1 MTRRLFCVLGYSR
14 HGSFGSIA
22 RPLAFHEAVDVVG
35 LVAWLHKDAQIK
47 RLDAEIDSE
56 ADDGAALSHED
67 FFLLIGV
74 VVFAAGAGPP
84 GGRRGRARARRG
96 RVRLIEQDRV
106 QPIIADGAIRF
117 ARETRT
123 PVRQQRDAEA
133 QADLLA
139 IERRASTAPRS
150 ARSRCLVCG
159 RSPQRALTKHPE
171 RHRDIRGRCVD
182 DNTVALDSSRLGC
195 RLSDWL
201 S

>member
-1 MTRRLFCVLGYSR
+1 MGKKLYVGNMGYDVENSTLEQLFAP
-14 HGSFGSIA
+14 HGTVQS
-22 RPLAFHEAVDVVG
+22 
-35 LVAWLHKDAQIK
+35 AQ
-47 RLDAEIDSE
+47 
-56 ADDGAALSHED
+56 
-67 FFLLIGV
+67 V
-74 VVFAAGAGPP
+74 
-84 GGRRGRARARRG
+84 
-96 RVRLIEQDRV
+96 
-106 QPIIADGAIRF
+106 IADRDTGRSKGF
-117 ARETRT
+117 GFVEMGS
-123 PVRQQRDAEA
+123 DAEA

-139 IERRASTAPRS
+139 IEHRASTAPRS